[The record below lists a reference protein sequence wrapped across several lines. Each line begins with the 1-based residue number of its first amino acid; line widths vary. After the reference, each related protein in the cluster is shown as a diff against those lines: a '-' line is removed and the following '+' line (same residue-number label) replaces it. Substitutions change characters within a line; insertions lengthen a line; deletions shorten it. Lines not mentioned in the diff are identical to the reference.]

1 MTSGKSPADGYS
13 PGDSLVPLIEFWFSI
28 GSTYTY
34 LTVMRLDSI
43 EKNSGVR
50 FDWKPFSV
58 RALMQEMDNIP
69 FKGKPVKEKYM
80 WRDLER
86 RARRHGIPIN
96 LPIEYPLPQFDLANR
111 VAIVAA
117 TKGWCRDYVKAAY
130 QLWFLEGLAAGSDA
144 NIERSVRA
152 AGQRPDQVVEA
163 ANSKAVDKAYA
174 DATDAAR
181 TLGIFGSPSFVV
193 AGNELF
199 WGDDR
204 LEDAV
209 DWARAAS

>member
-1 MTSGKSPADGYS
+1 MTDSNSPAAGHTQRNA
-13 PGDSLVPLIEFWFSI
+13 PAPVIEFWFSI

-43 EKNSGVR
+43 EENSAVT

-58 RALMQEMDNIP
+58 RALMQEMNNVP
-69 FKGKPVKEKYM
+69 FIGKPVKEKYM

-86 RARRHGIPIN
+86 RAGRHEIPIS

-111 VAIVAA
+111 VAIVAK
-117 TKGWCRDYVKAAY
+117 TQGWCPDYVKAAY
-130 QLWFLEGLAAGSDA
+130 RLWMQEGLPAGSDA
-144 NIERSVRA
+144 NIERSVTA
-152 AGQRPDQVVEA
+152 AGQRPNDVVEA
-163 ANSKAVDKAYA
+163 ANSPAVDKAYA

-193 AGNELF
+193 AGKELF

-209 DWARAAS
+209 DWARGAT